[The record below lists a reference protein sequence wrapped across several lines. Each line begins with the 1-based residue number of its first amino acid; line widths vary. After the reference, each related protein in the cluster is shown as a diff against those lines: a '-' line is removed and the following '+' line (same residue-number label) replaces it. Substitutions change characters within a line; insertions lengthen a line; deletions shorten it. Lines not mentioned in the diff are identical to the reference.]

1 MIIMTLKELRIEK
14 EKLNKKRDELCKIA
28 DKEMKTAVRYQD
40 NQLGAALIMRLVFSM
55 LPYVGMTIVTLL
67 IRSILGALGIPNI
80 FLYVPK
86 ALVLPLFLAP
96 SLAFGTYTDN
106 KITKNKRNNEIFKL
120 TEDEKLEKEIRH
132 QIESSKAWNRD
143 EVFKE
148 TIFKIEE
155 KEKFVELNGE
165 FYASKASDN
174 NFEKREEKVNKL
186 LGSYNKNLKT
196 LDILST
202 QSVLLENFNE
212 ERLKGYDKQKLFT
225 SSMGY
230 GLLTTIYTLMPF
242 YALGL
247 TFNGVSGLLTI
258 FGIFG
263 ASAVVFGGY
272 CNYRTKQKRRIFK
285 KLNEE
290 LGEHALEET
299 TEFAANDERRIKR
312 EKEILIEETS
322 KVLGVL
328 QEERSI
334 LANKKEERHK
344 DDTRS
349 ALEVCKTGMSMQ
361 GELSIEP
368 VEEQIKGI
376 MLPFSRRYAYSRP
389 ANNKLTRTEKD
400 NTKKPGVIYMDS
412 KFEDE
417 TEISQEQ
424 GGPTLVKKK

>member
-1 MIIMTLKELRIEK
+1 MIIMTLKELRKEK
-14 EKLNKKRDELCKIA
+14 EKLNKKREELCEIS

-55 LPYVGMTIVTLL
+55 LPYVGMVIVVLL

-106 KITKNKRNNEIFKL
+106 KISKNKRNNEIFKL
-120 TEDEKLEKEIRH
+120 KEDEKLEKEIRH

-148 TIFKIEE
+148 TISKIEE

-165 FYASKASDN
+165 FYASNPCVS
-174 NFEKREEKVNKL
+174 NFTEREEKIDKL
-186 LGSYNKNLKT
+186 LDSYNKNLKT
-196 LDILST
+196 LDIIST
-202 QSVLLENFNE
+202 QSVLLENFKE

-247 TFNGVSGLLTI
+247 TFNGVPGLLTI

-290 LGEHALEET
+290 LGEYALTET
-299 TEFAANDERRIKR
+299 SEHVISDEHEIKR
-312 EKEILIEETS
+312 KKERLIEETAN
-322 KVLGVL
+322 VLGLL
-328 QEERSI
+328 QEERS
-334 LANKKEERHK
+334 LLEQVKEEN
-344 DDTRS
+344 S
-349 ALEVCKTGMSMQ
+349 
-361 GELSIEP
+361 
-368 VEEQIKGI
+368 
-376 MLPFSRRYAYSRP
+376 
-389 ANNKLTRTEKD
+389 KLTDSYE
-400 NTKKPGVIYMDS
+400 NTN
-412 KFEDE
+412 KFENTYNIENFESHFEMDVKDGNE
-417 TEISQEQ
+417 SIVE
-424 GGPTLVKKK
+424 GPTLVKKK

>member
-1 MIIMTLKELRIEK
+1 MTLKELRKEK
-14 EKLNKKRDELCKIA
+14 EKLNKKREELCEIS

-55 LPYVGMTIVTLL
+55 LPYVGMVIVVLL

-106 KITKNKRNNEIFKL
+106 KISKNKRNNEIFKL
-120 TEDEKLEKEIRH
+120 KEDEKLEKEIRH

-148 TIFKIEE
+148 TISKIEE

-165 FYASKASDN
+165 FYASNPCVS
-174 NFEKREEKVNKL
+174 NFTEREEKIDKL
-186 LGSYNKNLKT
+186 LDSYNKNLKT
-196 LDILST
+196 LDIIST
-202 QSVLLENFNE
+202 QSVLLENFKE

-247 TFNGVSGLLTI
+247 TFNGVPGLLTI

-290 LGEHALEET
+290 LGEHALTET
-299 TEFAANDERRIKR
+299 SEHVISDEHEIKR
-312 EKEILIEETS
+312 KKERLIEETAN
-322 KVLGVL
+322 VLGLL
-328 QEERSI
+328 QEERS
-334 LANKKEERHK
+334 LLEQVKEEN
-344 DDTRS
+344 S
-349 ALEVCKTGMSMQ
+349 
-361 GELSIEP
+361 
-368 VEEQIKGI
+368 
-376 MLPFSRRYAYSRP
+376 
-389 ANNKLTRTEKD
+389 KLTDSYE
-400 NTKKPGVIYMDS
+400 NTN
-412 KFEDE
+412 KFENTYNIENFESHFEMDVKDGNE
-417 TEISQEQ
+417 SIVE
-424 GGPTLVKKK
+424 GPTLVKKK

>member
-1 MIIMTLKELRIEK
+1 MTLKELRKEK
-14 EKLNKKRDELCKIA
+14 EKLNKKREELCEIS

-55 LPYVGMTIVTLL
+55 LPYVGMVIVVLL

-106 KITKNKRNNEIFKL
+106 KISKNKRNNEIFKL
-120 TEDEKLEKEIRH
+120 KEDEKLEKEIRH

-148 TIFKIEE
+148 TISKIEE

-165 FYASKASDN
+165 FYASNPCVS
-174 NFEKREEKVNKL
+174 NFTEREEKIDKL
-186 LGSYNKNLKT
+186 LDSYNKNLKT
-196 LDILST
+196 LDIIST
-202 QSVLLENFNE
+202 QSVLLENFKE

-247 TFNGVSGLLTI
+247 TFNGVPGLLTI

-272 CNYRTKQKRRIFK
+272 CNYRTKQKIRIFK

-290 LGEHALEET
+290 LGEHALTET
-299 TEFAANDERRIKR
+299 SEHVISDEHEIKR
-312 EKEILIEETS
+312 KKERLIEETAN
-322 KVLGVL
+322 VLGLL
-328 QEERSI
+328 QEERS
-334 LANKKEERHK
+334 LLEQVKEEN
-344 DDTRS
+344 S
-349 ALEVCKTGMSMQ
+349 
-361 GELSIEP
+361 
-368 VEEQIKGI
+368 
-376 MLPFSRRYAYSRP
+376 
-389 ANNKLTRTEKD
+389 KLTDSYE
-400 NTKKPGVIYMDS
+400 NTN
-412 KFEDE
+412 KFENTYNIENFESHFEMDVKDGNE
-417 TEISQEQ
+417 SIVE
-424 GGPTLVKKK
+424 GPTLVKKK